1 MISNVYFVAVAVAVA
16 GMENPVEEANRKA
29 AEGTARR
36 GFLHRTISNV
46 IQLAPT
52 ALFELFPV
60 LADFFPHKRHP
71 LSVQTEY
78 VSQILQ
84 LCEAFPSLQQKVIDL
99 ILSRSLEMDVDI
111 VIEESGEA
119 RINHEEEDEEEESGL
134 FQLDDNGGGIPTP
147 SRSRVAS
154 GQGGMQLGQLK
165 IREDAIV
172 VETADKLDAV
182 LVLVLEY
189 IRRCARKWGIC
200 GSEEGQTA
208 DGGRRVRGRTEDN
221 NALWKKLFFQLVDA
235 FEVRVMTTYKS
246 KFVQFVLFHMC
257 QLDPSLGKPVY

>member
-1 MISNVYFVAVAVAVA
+1 MVAT
-16 GMENPVEEANRKA
+16 ENPMEEAYRIDTKA
-29 AEGTARR
+29 ATRR
-36 GFLHRTISNV
+36 TFLHRTIANV

-60 LADFFPHKRHP
+60 IAECFPHKRHS

-84 LCEAFPSLQQKVIDL
+84 LCESFPSLQQKVIDL

-111 VIEESGEA
+111 VIEETGEA
-119 RINHEEEDEEEESGL
+119 RIQADQEEDEDGVESGL
-134 FQLDDNGGGIPTP
+134 FQLDDNGGSIATP
-147 SRSRVAS
+147 SRSRMPS
-154 GQGGMQLGQLK
+154 GQGGMAIGQLK
-165 IREDAIV
+165 ICEDATV

-189 IRRCARKWGIC
+189 IHRCAKKWGIN
-200 GSEEGQTA
+200 SDVLD
-208 DGGRRVRGRTEDN
+208 DGGRAGRGRTEEN
-221 NALWKKLFFQLVDA
+221 NALWKKLFFQMVDA

-257 QLDPSLGKPVY
+257 QIDPSLGL